1 MFSLDMQYFV
11 ILFVSFH
18 LLDHAGEITLWCG
31 VFLVGAS
38 AFHGASWLC
47 ALSPLFVIVLLTKV
61 SGVPML
67 EEKSD
72 EKWGGQADY
81 EAYKRRTPILFPLG
95 VSCGAKD
102 AKPKAPKTDKKAM

>member
-1 MFSLDMQYFV
+1 MNNGVSNSLCFV
-11 ILFVSFH
+11 
-18 LLDHAGEITLWCG
+18 DHTGEITLWCG

-38 AFHGASWLC
+38 AFHGAAWLC
-47 ALSPLFVIVLLTKV
+47 ALSPLFVIILLTKV

-81 EAYKRRTPILFPLG
+81 EAYKRRTPIMFPLG
-95 VSCGAKD
+95 VTCGAKD
-102 AKPKAPKTDKKAM
+102 AKPKADKTVAAVEGKKAH